1 MKRFWKTLAL
11 LLALCA
17 LSTAAQAAPPRKL
30 ILLPEDDRL
39 LVGQTLDL
47 TAHPLPVSASADVV
61 WNSSNQ
67 KLATVD
73 ERGHVV
79 ALAPGTV
86 KIRARAKGRPS
97 VYAVRTLRVS
107 VELPTVPDE
116 QMARTVPARNTAP
129 DAIDENIQKIDA
141 VYRSALG
148 QVNRLMRSGHIT
160 QNDADLRAQI
170 VTRAFA
176 MYRFPWMTEKPQRY
190 WTRAYGTRKDFMPG
204 TVYYGLPYI
213 QHGLGKNSI
222 NRTYNVVKAVA
233 QGFYLDS
240 GKGYHLLSPTKRRD
254 GMYVGNDCSSFVGM
268 SVWGGSHRNAWI
280 RTSRLYD
287 SPLYRTLSGYDRL
300 RPCDILVRYNR
311 HVVFF
316 LYYTDTARTR
326 MMILEQGGG
335 DASDMHNT
343 LCASIVPTDRYMR
356 GGYRPRRLSGLS
368 LR

>member
-1 MKRFWKTLAL
+1 MKRLVRVL
-11 LLALCA
+11 LLLLTLCA

-30 ILLPEDDRL
+30 VLLPEVDRL
-39 LVGQTLDL
+39 LVGQTLEL
-47 TAHPLPVSASADVV
+47 TAHPLPVTASAEVI
-61 WNSSNQ
+61 WNSTNQ
-67 KLATVD
+67 KIATVD
-73 ERGHVV
+73 KDGRVV
-79 ALAPGTV
+79 AHAPGTV
-86 KIRARAKGRPS
+86 KIRARAVGRLS

-107 VELPTVPDE
+107 IELPTVPEE
-116 QMARTVPARNTAP
+116 QMASTVPARNTAP
-129 DAIDENIQKIDA
+129 GAIAENIQKIDA

-148 QVNRLMRSGHIT
+148 QVNRLVSAGHIT
-160 QNDADLRAQI
+160 QNDADRRATI
-170 VTRAFA
+170 LTRAFA

-190 WTRAYGTRKDFMPG
+190 WTRAYGTKKDFLPG

-222 NRTYNVVKAVA
+222 NRTYNEVKAVS

-240 GKGYHLLSPTKRRD
+240 GKGYYLLSPTKRRD

-268 SVWGGSHRNAWI
+268 SIWGGSNRNAWI
-280 RTSRLYD
+280 RTRQLYGV
-287 SPLYRTLSGYDRL
+287 SLYRTLSGYEAL
-300 RPCDILVRYNR
+300 RPADILVRYNS

-316 LYYTDTARTR
+316 LYYMDASRSR

-343 LCASIVPTDRYMR
+343 LCASIVPTDRYRR
-356 GGYRPRRLSGLS
+356 GGYRPRRLAGLP